1 MSTIQVTNIN
11 DLSDNAALVT
21 DNGGIKTDKLTGK
34 TTAGSIS
41 VVGEGNSTTT
51 NLQNG
56 LIKGFAF
63 YAQGSDSFSNSFNIA
78 SATDNATGHAYLN
91 LTNNVA
97 NANEPHVGAGIGV
110 ANTTVVTYEAG
121 TTSTSSSRRYNTTN
135 SSAGDALS
143 DANAYTVICGELA

>member
-56 LIKGFAF
+56 LLKGFAF
-63 YAQGSDSFSNSFNIA
+63 YVQSSDSLSNTFNIA
-78 SATDNATGHAYLN
+78 SATDNATGDAYLN

-97 NANEPHVGAGIGV
+97 GANEPHTGSGVGS
-110 ANTTVVTYEAG
+110 ANTTVIGYEANSN
-121 TTSTSSSRRYNTTN
+121 STSSSRRYNTTN
-135 SSAGDALS
+135 SAAGDALS
-143 DANAYTVICGELA
+143 DASTYTLIGGELA

>member
-1 MSTIQVTNIN
+1 MTCQTMR
-11 DLSDNAALVT
+11 LLVT

-56 LIKGFAF
+56 LAKGFGH
-63 YAQGSDSFSNSFNIA
+63 YAQGSDSLSNSFNIA

-91 LTNNVA
+91 LTNNVD

-121 TTSTSSSRRYNTTN
+121 TH
-135 SSAGDALS
+135 
-143 DANAYTVICGELA
+143 EQHFK